1 MKKLVL
7 GIISVFL
14 TQLIFVAYNWTGDEL
29 AADVGRVSEY
39 KIETEPWPVIRTV
52 RPPYPETIALAGEQP
67 QHDETRNVQPVVIA
81 TSVKTPPKAER
92 RTTLIKNDVTFKPT
106 VITYS
111 NVPVTFS
118 ERPQIAAAPAT
129 ERIQTLSAQPVT
141 KKKRSLIQKT
151 GSVIKKPF
159 VWIKN
164 LVAKI
169 D

>member
-7 GIISVFL
+7 GIVSVFL
-14 TQLIFVAYNWTGDEL
+14 TQLVFVAYNWTGDEL
-29 AADVGRVSEY
+29 AADVGRVTEY
-39 KIETEPWPVIRTV
+39 TIESEPWPVIRSV
-52 RPPYPETIALAGEQP
+52 RPPYPETIARVT
-67 QHDETRNVQPVVIA
+67 ETASETPTTVIA
-81 TSVKTPPKAER
+81 PKPELAVYR
-92 RTTLIKNDVTFKPT
+92 LARKVAKRNTFKQNELKFAPT

-111 NVPVTFS
+111 MVPAKFT
-118 ERPQIAAAPAT
+118 ERPQIASVSAT
-129 ERIQTLSAQPVT
+129 ENTKIASAQPL
-141 KKKRSLIQKT
+141 KKQKRSLIQKT